1 LTVKELCKIAAQE
14 ELHSMSQE
22 IQVAPDALLAL
33 MKSRR
38 SVRRYLP
45 DPVPD
50 EVLQQILEAGRWA
63 PSANNQ
69 QPWAF
74 VVVQDEEIRKQV
86 AKHATYYLARHARVD
101 EAPLLIV
108 LCAQRSRM
116 SRERLRED
124 VGMAGMQMMLQAK
137 ALGLGTCWID
147 GIERGEVSKILSIPD
162 YLDIAGLI
170 TVGFPAETPPET
182 PRKPL
187 FEIVHYDLYES
198 VTFGRAEGGK

>member
-1 LTVKELCKIAAQE
+1 
-14 ELHSMSQE
+14 MSSE
-22 IQVAPDALLAL
+22 DQVAPDALLAL
-33 MKSRR
+33 IRSRR

-45 DPVPD
+45 DRVPD

-74 VVVQDEEIRKQV
+74 VVVQDEQVRRQV
-86 AKHATYYLARHARVD
+86 AQHATYYLARHARVD
-101 EAPLLIV
+101 EAPVLIV
-108 LCAQRSRM
+108 MCSQVRSRTP
-116 SRERLRED
+116 RTTARGD
-124 VGMAGMQMMLQAK
+124 VSMAGMQMMLQAK
-137 ALGLGTCWID
+137 ALGVGTCWVD
-147 GIERGEVSKILSIPD
+147 GLERDEISKILRIPD
-162 YLDIAGLI
+162 YLQIVGLM

-198 VTFGRAEGGK
+198 FTFGRAEDRK

>member
-1 LTVKELCKIAAQE
+1 
-14 ELHSMSQE
+14 MSSE
-22 IQVAPDALLAL
+22 DQVAPDALLAL
-33 MKSRR
+33 IRSRR

-45 DPVPD
+45 DRVPD

-74 VVVQDEEIRKQV
+74 VVVQDEQVRKQV
-86 AKHATYYLARHARVD
+86 AQHATYYLARHARVD
-101 EAPLLIV
+101 EAPVLIV
-108 LCAQRSRM
+108 MCSQVRSRTP
-116 SRERLRED
+116 RTTARGD
-124 VGMAGMQMMLQAK
+124 VSMAGMQMMLQAK
-137 ALGLGTCWID
+137 ALGVGTCWVD
-147 GIERGEVSKILSIPD
+147 GLERDEISKILRIPE
-162 YLDIAGLI
+162 YLQIVGLM

-198 VTFGRAEGGK
+198 FTFGRAEDGK

>member
-1 LTVKELCKIAAQE
+1 
-14 ELHSMSQE
+14 MSQE
-22 IQVAPDALLAL
+22 EHVAPDALLAL

-50 EVLQQILEAGRWA
+50 EMLQQILEAGRWA

-74 VVVQDEEIRKQV
+74 IVVQDEEIRRQV
-86 AKHATYYLARHARVD
+86 AQYATYYLARHARVE

-108 LCAQRSRM
+108 LCGQLRSR
-116 SRERLRED
+116 RYRKYLRGD

-147 GIERGEVSKILSIPD
+147 GLERDEISEILRIPD
-162 YLDIAGLI
+162 YLEIVGLM
-170 TVGFPAETPPET
+170 TVGFLAETPPDT

-198 VTFGRAEGGK
+198 LTFGKGRDDQQGGP

>member
-1 LTVKELCKIAAQE
+1 
-14 ELHSMSQE
+14 MSQE
-22 IQVAPDALLAL
+22 DQVAPDALLA
-33 MKSRR
+33 MMRSRR
-38 SVRRYLP
+38 SIRHYLP

-74 VVVQDEEIRKQV
+74 VVVQDEQIRAQV
-86 AKHATYYLARHARVD
+86 AQHATYYLARRARVD

-108 LCAQRSRM
+108 LCAHARRRASGTPPRQ
-116 SRERLRED
+116 D
-124 VGMAGMQMMLQAK
+124 VSMAAMQMMLEAE

-147 GIERGEVSKILSIPD
+147 GLERDEVAGILRIPP
-162 YLDIAGLI
+162 YLEIIGLL
-170 TVGFPAETPPET
+170 TVGYAAETPPET

-198 VTFGRAEGGK
+198 VTFGNTQGET

>member
-1 LTVKELCKIAAQE
+1 
-14 ELHSMSQE
+14 MSQE
-22 IQVAPDALLAL
+22 DHVAPDALLAL

-45 DPVPD
+45 GPVPD
-50 EVLQQILEAGRWA
+50 EMLQQILEAGRWA

-74 VVVQDEEIRKQV
+74 IVVQDEEIRQQV
-86 AKHATYYLARHARVD
+86 AHHATYYLARHARVE

-108 LCAQRSRM
+108 LCGQVRSRM
-116 SRERLRED
+116 YRKCLRGD

-147 GIERGEVSKILSIPD
+147 GLAREEISKILRIPD
-162 YLDIAGLI
+162 YLEIVGLI
-170 TVGFPAETPPET
+170 TVGFPAETPLDT

-198 VTFGRAEGGK
+198 LTFGGAGDAT

>member
-1 LTVKELCKIAAQE
+1 MSE
-14 ELHSMSQE
+14 ED
-22 IQVAPDALLAL
+22 QVAPDALLD
-33 MKSRR
+33 MIRSRR

-50 EVLQQILEAGRWA
+50 EVLQKILEAGRWA

-74 VVVQDEEIRKQV
+74 IVVQDEQIRAQV
-86 AKHATYYLARHARVD
+86 AKHATYYLARRGRVD

-108 LCAQRSRM
+108 LCAHARRRRSGTPPRQ
-116 SRERLRED
+116 D
-124 VGMAGMQMMLQAK
+124 VSMAAMQMMLEAK
-137 ALGLGTCWID
+137 ALGVGTCWID
-147 GIERGEVSKILSIPD
+147 GLERDEIAQILRVPP
-162 YLDIAGLI
+162 YLEIIGLLA
-170 TVGFPAETPPET
+170 VGYPAETPPET

-198 VTFGRAEGGK
+198 VTFGDTQGGK